1 MIRTCVLRKHPSE
14 AKPCVPH
21 LLVGNGGLRRKKEM
35 RFAAI
40 LYVFFVVL
48 ELTKMA
54 SSGKRLSL
62 ARRRN
67 AFSVVRNVFSHIYV
81 FQITQQK
88 QNIKA
93 QNLALVI
100 C

>member
-1 MIRTCVLRKHPSE
+1 
-14 AKPCVPH
+14 
-21 LLVGNGGLRRKKEM
+21 M

-48 ELTKMA
+48 DLTKMA
-54 SSGKRLSL
+54 LSGKKLSV

-93 QNLALVI
+93 QNLSLVI
-100 C
+100 LLMKM

>member
-1 MIRTCVLRKHPSE
+1 
-14 AKPCVPH
+14 
-21 LLVGNGGLRRKKEM
+21 M

-48 ELTKMA
+48 DLTKMA
-54 SSGKRLSL
+54 SSGKKLSL

-67 AFSVVRNVFSHIYV
+67 AFSVVRNVFSQIYV

-93 QNLALVI
+93 QNLSLVI
-100 C
+100 LLMKM

>member
-1 MIRTCVLRKHPSE
+1 
-14 AKPCVPH
+14 
-21 LLVGNGGLRRKKEM
+21 M

-48 ELTKMA
+48 DLTKMA
-54 SSGKRLSL
+54 SSGKKLSL

-67 AFSVVRNVFSHIYV
+67 AFSVVRNVFSQIYV

-88 QNIKA
+88 QNIKE
-93 QNLALVI
+93 QNLSLVI
-100 C
+100 LLMKM

>member
-1 MIRTCVLRKHPSE
+1 
-14 AKPCVPH
+14 
-21 LLVGNGGLRRKKEM
+21 M
-35 RFAAI
+35 RFAVI

-48 ELTKMA
+48 DLTKMA
-54 SSGKRLSL
+54 SSGKKLSV

-93 QNLALVI
+93 QNLSLVI
-100 C
+100 LLMKM